1 MASSSQSSS
10 DGVMPSIIIGGGRVG
25 QALFD
30 MGVDGDVIVKR
41 GDAFPSSPATGPIYV
56 CTRNDA
62 LQGVVDATPEAR
74 RKDLVFLQNG
84 MLQPWLDARGLGGN
98 TQALVYFAV
107 AKMNEK
113 PTDGITDANPEG
125 LTAANG
131 EWADAF
137 AARLRSGGLR
147 CHVLDDDAFRAS
159 MFEKLIWICAFM
171 GVGAAHPGATV
182 GDVESAHKE
191 EVEALIAEL
200 VAGSESAKGVRFAEG
215 TIPRLAAYA
224 RAGVALSDGGEGV
237 RVEERVLLRDQREG
251 AGRGAVGSVP
261 DAHGAD
267 EASRRAGV
275 TCTSRASRG
284 APPCVN
290 TLRLLVS
297 NLPKRYGSRREP
309 NP

>member
-41 GDAFPSSPATGPIYV
+41 GDAFPSSPAAGPIYV

-200 VAGSESAKGVRFAEG
+200 VAGSDSAKGVRFAEG

-224 RAGVALSDGGEGV
+224 RAVSHFPTAVKEFEWRNGFFCGIS
-237 RVEERVLLRDQREG
+237 ERELA
-251 AGRGAVGSVP
+251 AGRLDPFPTHTALMKQVGAL
-261 DAHGAD
+261 
-267 EASRRAGV
+267 E
-275 TCTSRASRG
+275 
-284 APPCVN
+284 
-290 TLRLLVS
+290 
-297 NLPKRYGSRREP
+297 
-309 NP
+309 